1 MKKILLITLVFI
13 LAACSAGGSEFSR
26 NQKKWTDA
34 NIQHYRFELNISCF
48 CAFRDQMP
56 LKVEVQNGEVVSITA
71 QDGSLIEATN
81 PNYEYFAPYA
91 TIDKLFGELQADL
104 NGKAEAVTV
113 KYDPTHGFPTEITID
128 YQLQAA
134 DDELYLYASALEK
147 LP

>member
-1 MKKILLITLVFI
+1 
-13 LAACSAGGSEFSR
+13 
-26 NQKKWTDA
+26 
-34 NIQHYRFELNISCF
+34 LNISCF